1 MISHI
6 RYCYKALDDRMKA
19 RSYDFGTYHTKRVSS
34 ENSGEPALMR
44 SLAVGFAASILNVL
58 KNTNGE
64 TNY

>member
-1 MISHI
+1 MISHF
-6 RYCYKALDDRMKA
+6 RYCYKALDDWMKA
-19 RSYDFGTYHTKRVSS
+19 RSYDFGTYHTKRVGS

-44 SLAVGFAASILNVL
+44 SLARGFAAPILNVL